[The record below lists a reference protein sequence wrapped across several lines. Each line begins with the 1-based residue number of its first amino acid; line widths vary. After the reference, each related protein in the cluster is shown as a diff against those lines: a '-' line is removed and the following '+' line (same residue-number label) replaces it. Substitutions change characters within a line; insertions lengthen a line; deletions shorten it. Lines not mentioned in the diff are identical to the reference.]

1 MKTIM
6 AVLGSVVLLA
16 AFAHIALAQDQVTI
30 TTYYPSPFGVYSDLR
45 ANRMAIGNSRAF
57 GNAGTVT
64 WGGSTSYGTLSEDQG
79 SSIELGGSNAGYTP
93 YIDFHNDSGDYDAR
107 IMLVNNNVLGIYVRD
122 RVEIRNTNSP
132 GSYADIGVGDV
143 YLCT

>member
-1 MKTIM
+1 M

-45 ANRMAIGNSRAF
+45 ANRMAVGNSRAF

-107 IMLVNNNVLGIYVRD
+107 IMLVSNNVLGIYVRD
-122 RVEIRNTNSP
+122 RVEIRNTNTPSN
-132 GSYADIGVGDV
+132 YADIGVGAV

>member
-6 AVLGSVVLLA
+6 AVLGSVMLLA

-79 SSIELGGSNAGYTP
+79 SSIELGGNNAGYTP

-132 GSYADIGVGDV
+132 SSYADIGVGDV

>member
-45 ANRMAIGNSRAF
+45 ANRMAVGNSRAF

-107 IMLVNNNVLGIYVRD
+107 IMLVSNNVLGIYVRD
-122 RVEIRNTNSP
+122 RVEIRNTNTPSN
-132 GSYADIGVGDV
+132 YTDIGVGDV